1 MPRGEAEPLLRERVL
16 GRAAP
21 LLLDL
26 AQPVRAALPQ
36 RRQGRGVLGVALAQ
50 VARGLAALLV
60 DGRAGAAQRVDATVA
75 RRGVLALERRGGAPR
90 LRLRMLRGVLGA
102 ADVVGRAPEAG
113 LGLARE
119 RSCARRRRSR
129 RRARSDSNRM

>member
-26 AQPVRAALPQ
+26 AQPVCTALPQ
-36 RRQGRGVLGVALAQ
+36 RRQGRGVLDVALAQ

-60 DGRAGAAQRVDATVA
+60 DGRAGYFKPAQSFSAAHWYSEVAAHYHDRELGFGRV
-75 RRGVLALERRGGAPR
+75 PP
-90 LRLRMLRGVLGA
+90 
-102 ADVVGRAPEAG
+102 VVGRRFPWRPLRRVAADEVG
-113 LGLARE
+113 LP
-119 RSCARRRRSR
+119 
-129 RRARSDSNRM
+129 